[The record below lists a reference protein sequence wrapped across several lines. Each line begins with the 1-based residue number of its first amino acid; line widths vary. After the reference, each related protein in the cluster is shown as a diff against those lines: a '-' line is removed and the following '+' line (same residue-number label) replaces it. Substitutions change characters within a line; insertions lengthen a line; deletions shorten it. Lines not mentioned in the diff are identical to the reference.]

1 MCLPPVFVVD
11 AKGVGHASMTS
22 PSAARTLAGVDLRIR
37 LSFLVL
43 VQIRPQL
50 IQVEGDLVPDAVR
63 PRGHELVVGSVV
75 RIDIFAH
82 GLKEHLTL
90 RLQLPIQVVGEL
102 VTKQLVDGAALGAEF
117 LHRLASPSI
126 AETCAV
132 GVDRKLQDGGSD
144 TNC

>member
-1 MCLPPVFVVD
+1 MCLPPVFVVE

-22 PSAARTLAGVDLRIR
+22 PSTARTLAGVDLRIR
-37 LSFLVL
+37 LSFLML
-43 VQIRPQL
+43 VQICLQL
-50 IQVEGDLVPDAVR
+50 LQVEGDFIPDAVR
-63 PRGHELVVGSVV
+63 PRGHELVEGGVV
-75 RIDIFAH
+75 RVDDFSH
-82 GLKEHLTL
+82 GLEEWLGL
-90 RLQLPIQVVGEL
+90 CLQLPIQVVGEL